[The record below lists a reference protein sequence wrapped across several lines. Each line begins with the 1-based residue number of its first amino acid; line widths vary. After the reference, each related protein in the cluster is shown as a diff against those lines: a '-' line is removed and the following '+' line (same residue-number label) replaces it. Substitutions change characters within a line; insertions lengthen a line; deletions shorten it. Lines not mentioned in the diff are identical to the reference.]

1 MVIEMN
7 RALGDKWF
15 YVLAALAGIGI
26 GWVEVAVG
34 DLPLTALL
42 VAMASM
48 LLAILR
54 PRRPWRWAVM
64 VGIFIS
70 LEEFAACALRTAK
83 PTRAQIFESFLAFL
97 PGIVGAYGGA
107 FVRRVTE
114 NLSQGK

>member
-1 MVIEMN
+1 MIEMN
-7 RALGDKWF
+7 RAFSDKWI

-26 GWVEVAVG
+26 GWVDVAVG

-42 VAMASM
+42 VVMASM

-54 PRRPWRWAVM
+54 PRWPWRWAVM

-70 LEEFAACALRTAK
+70 LEEFAAHTLRTVK
-83 PTRAQIFESFLAFL
+83 PTRAQIYEPFLAFV
-97 PGIVGAYGGA
+97 PGIVGAYAGA
-107 FVRRVTE
+107 FVRRVAE